1 MVVVETYY
9 QILGLE
15 DVCMHFKFCLRGKKI
30 LLRLISHQYFSV
42 RINRPPAIM
51 QQYFSLRINQHQAP
65 AKRTNKQEV
74 EVGELYNDDGED
86 GEVSI
91 SLNET
96 SVIIEL
102 DLIYA
107 GR

>member
-1 MVVVETYY
+1 
-9 QILGLE
+9 
-15 DVCMHFKFCLRGKKI
+15 
-30 LLRLISHQYFSV
+30 
-42 RINRPPAIM
+42 
-51 QQYFSLRINQHQAP
+51 
-65 AKRTNKQEV
+65 V

-91 SLNET
+91 SLKET